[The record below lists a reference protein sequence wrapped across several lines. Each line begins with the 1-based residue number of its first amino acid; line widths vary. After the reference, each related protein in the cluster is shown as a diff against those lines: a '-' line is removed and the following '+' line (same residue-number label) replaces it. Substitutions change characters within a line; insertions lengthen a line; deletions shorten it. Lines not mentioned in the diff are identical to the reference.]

1 MINRKTRRH
10 AAVLAILALAAGGI
24 VVAPTAASAQA
35 GAADE
40 YSPTSPGNG
49 SGGSENDGTGG
60 AVDDNLG
67 AGTAESDGGNL
78 PFTGYPLTPLVTLFL
93 LLLAAG
99 LVIRL
104 AGSRRSRNELP
115 ADRLAAP

>member
-1 MINRKTRRH
+1 MINRRTRRH
-10 AAVLAILALAAGGI
+10 TAVLAILALAAGGI

-49 SGGSENDGTGG
+49 SGGSENGG

-78 PFTGYPLTPLVTLFL
+78 PFTGYPMTPLVTLFL